1 MTGEREDAA
10 LRSARTRDHLANE
23 RTYLAWMR
31 TAAAVMVLG
40 LGVAKFVE
48 DRGVLPMVAG
58 ILLVTVGAM
67 GIAYA
72 GWRYVRCSADID
84 AGRLAVARTTSG
96 PLFAGVV
103 LVLSL
108 VLALGLL
115 LV

>member
-1 MTGEREDAA
+1 MTDDREDAA

-40 LGVAKFVE
+40 LGVARFVE
-48 DRGVLPMVAG
+48 DGGVLPVVAG
-58 ILLVTVGAM
+58 ILLVAVGAL

-72 GWRYVRCSADID
+72 GWRYRRCADDID
-84 AGRLAVARTTSG
+84 HERLVVARATGG
-96 PLFAGVV
+96 PLVAGTV

-108 VLALGLL
+108 VVALVLL
-115 LV
+115 LL